1 MQEPASRVVWE
12 CPYWRAEERRFTGAD
27 GQERI
32 WYSAHR
38 PDPNTVHILAL
49 TPDGLVPLLR
59 QWRHPLEAWVWEL
72 PAGLCDVPSE
82 NLEETAIRELAEETG
97 WHAAEM
103 LHLFSGTVSP
113 GLTDE
118 LYHAFLGL
126 NLEQT
131 GEGGGTGGEQIE
143 VRYVPFTQLLMFV
156 LEAARVG
163 DLVDSKIITHITLAL
178 GKLDEMA
185 RHANTEDK
193 SKV

>member
-1 MQEPASRVVWE
+1 MIDAFGQADLRKKILITLGLLVIF
-12 CPYWRAEERRFTGAD
+12 RFVAHVPVPGAD
-27 GQERI
+27 
-32 WYSAHR
+32 
-38 PDPNTVHILAL
+38 
-49 TPDGLVPLLR
+49 
-59 QWRHPLEAWVWEL
+59 LEAMREFL
-72 PAGLCDVPSE
+72 AGGTRAGSL
-82 NLEETAIRELAEETG
+82 G
-97 WHAAEM
+97 GM

-126 NLEQT
+126 NLKQV

-185 RHANTEDK
+185 RLANTEDK